1 MKNIYKSAMN
11 WLDSQLYAIEQTADA
26 IGYDHENNPTYKNI
40 VRVMGEI
47 EFNNRSIK
55 PEDWL
60 KLGMEIQ
67 ILWQQVRG

>member
-1 MKNIYKSAMN
+1 MKSTYKAGMR

>member
-1 MKNIYKSAMN
+1 MESKYKSAMN
-11 WLDSQLYAIEQTADA
+11 WLDSQLYEIEQTADI
-26 IGYDHENNPTYKNI
+26 IGYDHENNQIYKNI

-47 EFNNRSIK
+47 EFNNKSIK

-67 ILWQQVRG
+67 ILWQQVKG

>member
-67 ILWQQVRG
+67 TLWQQVRG